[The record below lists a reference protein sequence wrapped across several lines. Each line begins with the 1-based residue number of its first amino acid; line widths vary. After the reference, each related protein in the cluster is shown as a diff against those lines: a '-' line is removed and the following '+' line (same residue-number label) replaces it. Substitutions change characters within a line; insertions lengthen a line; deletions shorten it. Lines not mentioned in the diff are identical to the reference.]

1 MKIVSSSEPMQI
13 WLKNHGL
20 SSKLVI
26 ATIDTLYI
34 NKIVEV
40 WSVGKS
46 KGKHANYF
54 RLNYEKFKEYEKYS
68 MDELKNPSLKIETV
82 KGYNLKGYSP
92 SYLKNHSKD
101 IHEESPTV
109 PQELPKDFP
118 SISQSTNN
126 IDNIDIIYNIHNKE
140 NIDIKDNIE
149 IEDNNK
155 NIEESYCIKINEM
168 FEKKYSFPRMFKELA
183 ATDWECYKYFKSKL
197 KEDIRTRS
205 ICNENLDL
213 LKELNEKYEPQ

>member
-1 MKIVSSSEPMQI
+1 MVR
-13 WLKNHGL
+13 
-20 SSKLVI
+20 

-34 NKIVEV
+34 NGIVEV

-46 KGKHANYF
+46 KGKHSNYY
-54 RLNYEKFKEYEKYS
+54 RLNEEKFKEYEKYS
-68 MDELKNPSLKIETV
+68 MDDLKNPSLKIETV

-92 SYLKNHSKD
+92 SYLKSEYSNVPKD
-101 IHEESPTV
+101 SPTV

-126 IDNIDIIYNIHNKE
+126 IDNIDIIDNIN
-140 NIDIKDNIE
+140 NIDIKDNTE

-155 NIEESYCIKINEM
+155 NIEESYCIKITEM
-168 FEKKYSFPRMFKELA
+168 FEKNYSFQRMFKELA
-183 ATDWECYKYFKSKL
+183 ATDWECYKYFKNRL
-197 KEDIRTRS
+197 KEDIKTRS
-205 ICNENLDL
+205 ICNEHLDL

>member
-1 MKIVSSSEPMQI
+1 MVR
-13 WLKNHGL
+13 
-20 SSKLVI
+20 

-34 NKIVEV
+34 NGIVEV

-46 KGKHANYF
+46 KGKHSNYY
-54 RLNYEKFKEYEKYS
+54 RLNEEKFKEYEKYS
-68 MDELKNPSLKIETV
+68 MDDLKNPSLKIETV

-92 SYLKNHSKD
+92 SYLKSEYSN
-101 IHEESPTV
+101 V
-109 PQELPKDFP
+109 PKDFP

-168 FEKKYSFPRMFKELA
+168 FEKNYNYQRMFKELA
-183 ATDWECYKYFKSKL
+183 ATDWECYKYFKNRL
-197 KEDIRTRS
+197 KENIKTRS

>member
-1 MKIVSSSEPMQI
+1 MQTQ
-13 WLKNHGL
+13 WKNHGL
-20 SSKLVI
+20 SEKLVR
-26 ATIDTLYI
+26 ATLDTLYI
-34 NKIVEV
+34 NGIVEV

-46 KGKHANYF
+46 KGKHSNYY
-54 RLNYEKFKEYEKYS
+54 RLNYEKFKEYEQYS
-68 MDELKNPSLKIETV
+68 MDELKQPHLKIETV

-92 SYLKNHSKD
+92 SYLKNEYSDIPIPKD
-101 IHEESPTV
+101 SPTV
-109 PQELPKDFP
+109 PQKLPKDFP

-126 IDNIDIIYNIHNKE
+126 IDNIDIIYNKE

-168 FEKKYSFPRMFKELA
+168 FEKNYNYQRMFKELA
-183 ATDWECYKYFKSKL
+183 ATDWECYKYFKNRL
-197 KEDIRTRS
+197 KEDIKTRS

>member
-1 MKIVSSSEPMQI
+1 MVR
-13 WLKNHGL
+13 
-20 SSKLVI
+20 

-34 NKIVEV
+34 NGIVEV

-46 KGKHANYF
+46 KGKHSNYY
-54 RLNYEKFKEYEKYS
+54 RLNEEKFKEYEKYS
-68 MDELKNPSLKIETV
+68 MDDLKNPSLKIETV

-92 SYLKNHSKD
+92 SYLKSEYSNVPKD
-101 IHEESPTV
+101 SPTV

-126 IDNIDIIYNIHNKE
+126 IDNIDIIYNKE

-168 FEKKYSFPRMFKELA
+168 FEKNYNYQRMFKELA
-183 ATDWECYKYFKSKL
+183 ATDWECYKYFKNRL
-197 KEDIRTRS
+197 KENIKTRS

>member
-1 MKIVSSSEPMQI
+1 MLTVEVCFLPCVNLQVIMKMKIVSSSEPMQI

-109 PQELPKDFP
+109 PQEIPKDLP

-126 IDNIDIIYNIHNKE
+126 IEYIDNLGL
-140 NIDIKDNIE
+140 
-149 IEDNNK
+149 
-155 NIEESYCIKINEM
+155 IN
-168 FEKKYSFPRMFKELA
+168 
-183 ATDWECYKYFKSKL
+183 
-197 KEDIRTRS
+197 KEDI
-205 ICNENLDL
+205 ILYIDL
-213 LKELNEKYEPQ
+213 VIL

>member
-1 MKIVSSSEPMQI
+1 MQI

-109 PQELPKDFP
+109 PQEIPKDLP

-126 IDNIDIIYNIHNKE
+126 IDNINN
-140 NIDIKDNIE
+140 KDNIE

-155 NIEESYCIKINEM
+155 NKEESYQSKISDLLEEYYSEENIEYTV
-168 FEKKYSFPRMFKELA
+168 KKVASILA
-183 ATDWECYKYFKSKL
+183 PTDWECYLHFKNYL
-197 KEDIRTRS
+197 KT
-205 ICNENLDL
+205 NENVKGAYKLFRDFFR
-213 LKELNEKYEPQ
+213 ELNEKYEP

>member
-1 MKIVSSSEPMQI
+1 MVSSSEPMQI

-54 RLNYEKFKEYEKYS
+54 RLNYEKFKEYDEYS
-68 MDELKNPSLKIETV
+68 MDELKNPSLKIVTV
-82 KGYNLKGYSP
+82 KGYNIKGYSP
-92 SYLKNHSKD
+92 SYLRNDSQD
-101 IHEESPTV
+101 IPKESPTV

-118 SISQSTNN
+118 TFPQITNN
-126 IDNIDIIYNIHNKE
+126 IDNIEIID
-140 NIDIKDNIE
+140 NIDIKEDINNIE
-149 IEDNNK
+149 IENDLD
-155 NIEESYCIKINEM
+155 IEESYKLKINEL
-168 FEKKYSFPRMFKELA
+168 FEKGYSFPQMFKELA
-183 ATDWECYKYFKSKL
+183 STDWECYKYFKNRL
-197 KEDIRTRS
+197 KENNETRS
-205 ICNENLDL
+205 ICIENLDL
-213 LKELNEKYEPQ
+213 LRDLNDKYEP